1 MLERLFAKNSMVSVR
16 RAPTHGVPVRSGDQT
31 TVLRP
36 SELSESFVVH
46 PKLIP
51 WSVKNARAW
60 PGEMASGSMKIHLAP
75 TLLK

>member
-1 MLERLFAKNSMVSVR
+1 MVSVR
-16 RAPTHGVPVRSGDQT
+16 SAPHHGVPVRRGDHT

-36 SELSESFVVH
+36 SELSASVVVQ
-46 PKLIP
+46 PKFIP

-75 TLLK
+75 TVSQ